1 MSSWARYVVGPAGF
15 AHSQIHEW
23 TTVKSP
29 ISKRLSL
36 RKVNNDCSRGGAVP
50 YRLRYGV
57 SYLSFSLSLIIISRR
72 TLKYD
77 LFLSEQLRS
86 LSRLIPCS
94 KSRWSSGY
102 RYRWYKSSTAS
113 EDEGDD
119 DDAKPYL
126 TFRLNLGFLLSLYK
140 LLSL

>member
-1 MSSWARYVVGPAGF
+1 M
-15 AHSQIHEW
+15 
-23 TTVKSP
+23 
-29 ISKRLSL
+29 
-36 RKVNNDCSRGGAVP
+36 
-50 YRLRYGV
+50 
-57 SYLSFSLSLIIISRR
+57 SRR

-113 EDEGDD
+113 EGEGD
-119 DDAKPYL
+119 DDAKPYP
-126 TFRLNLGFLLSLYK
+126 TFRLNLGFLLSLYN